1 MGWRPPLP
9 EQLLPWISTRL
20 KLVVITYASS
30 SAEQLLQLREIEQE
44 ENVDDIDEDQADA
57 L

>member
-9 EQLLPWISTRL
+9 EQLLPLISTRF

-44 ENVDDIDEDQADA
+44 EDVDDIDEDQADA
-57 L
+57 F